1 MYSCAVTADSK
12 KKELQ
17 RRVSSKVRHWCSKF
31 IWCCHSSKQAKAMKC
46 WHDPMRGYYRTEPLP
61 KHPSTPSPPKTPP
74 NWGVIWSR
82 AGPQFTRGN
91 QARQFVLNKA
101 FRYKS
106 RATTGYLSC
115 LWRPPL
121 PLACLLPWRHLTY
134 IHPSCLTGVKRSK
147 RGASKMQSLWRQYG
161 KQTCS
166 YKDTEREGKLSH

>member
-1 MYSCAVTADSK
+1 MCCHCGQQEKRVTATCV
-12 KKELQ
+12 LQ
-17 RRVSSKVRHWCSKF
+17 SQTLMQQIHLVLSL
-31 IWCCHSSKQAKAMKC
+31 KQAAKAMKC

-91 QARQFVLNKA
+91 KARQFVLNKA

-166 YKDTEREGKLSH
+166 YKETEREGKLSH